1 MKIIVS
7 EIPLEGL
14 DVEFQETIK
23 SDASSFPARAQMKIN
38 KVGTEL
44 VINGKIEVDIELQC
58 SRCLKDFRSMLTVP
72 VNVMYNPVENLKDE
86 EKHELK
92 VDELDMG
99 FYSGDELDLSDLV
112 KEQIILN
119 LPMKPLCNNSCKGI
133 CLQCG
138 ADLNSVNC
146 SCSERGIDP
155 RLEVLKNF
163 RGKGE

>member
-23 SDASSFPARAQMKIN
+23 SDASSFPAQAQMKIS

-44 VINGKIEVDIELQC
+44 VINGKIEADVELQC
-58 SRCLKDFRSMLTVP
+58 SRCLKDFRNVLTVP
-72 VNVMYNPVENLKDE
+72 VNVMYNPVENLKSE

-92 VDELDMG
+92 V
-99 FYSGDELDLSDLV
+99 DELDLSDLV

-155 RLEVLKNF
+155 RLEVLK
-163 RGKGE
+163 KLLK